1 MNKMHRKKAGAPIIN
16 TGCYSK
22 ITAYPVRMV
31 CDGEKGLGKISR
43 IPELGRAIIPA
54 GCKEILSVW
63 VEILEFI
70 RTISIDNEIVCFC

>member
-1 MNKMHRKKAGAPIIN
+1 MYRKKSWCPHN
-16 TGCYSK
+16 QYTGYYLK

-63 VEILEFI
+63 VEILEFK
-70 RTISIDNEIVCFC
+70 NYKH